1 MLLRKSA
8 FDGTHKKALTILVT
22 LLWLNTPAFVGAQDK
37 NEAFMHA
44 AVEGDLK
51 KVDAL
56 LNDGVNVNVEG
67 KERKRTALMWA
78 AQRGHLEVVSLL
90 LKKGAEI
97 NAKDENGETALLSA
111 SGRGALRS

>member
-8 FDGTHKKALTILVT
+8 FDGIHKKALTLLVT
-22 LLWLNTPAFVGAQDK
+22 LLLLNTPAFVGAQDK

-51 KVDAL
+51 KVEAL

-90 LKKGAEI
+90 LKKR
-97 NAKDENGETALLSA
+97 
-111 SGRGALRS
+111 GRHQCKG